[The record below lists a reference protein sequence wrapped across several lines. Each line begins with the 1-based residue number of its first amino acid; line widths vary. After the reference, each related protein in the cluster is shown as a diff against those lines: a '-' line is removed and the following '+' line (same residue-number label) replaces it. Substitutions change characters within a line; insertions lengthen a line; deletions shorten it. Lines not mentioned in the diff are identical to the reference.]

1 MSPGIPNGRGRR
13 QKGAVAEREVAAI
26 FRAAGFTC
34 DRTPNSGGL
43 HIPGDLTGIDGFH
56 IEVKRQE
63 TIRLFDWWPQA
74 VREAPAGDAPIVAFR
89 ASGEKWRAV
98 SELDVLAALMR
109 RAVAAE
115 RDLAQ
120 ARQAL
125 RGWYSIQLLAPVSR
139 ALDKASPNEVCDL
152 RIFTREALVERGT
165 EQDLGDD
172 PRSSVVEVG
181 DCG

>member
-125 RGWYSIQLLAPVSR
+125 RAISTLHLDYDGPPYYPRAVLLA
-139 ALDKASPNEVCDL
+139 
-152 RIFTREALVERGT
+152 REALVERGT
-165 EQDLGDD
+165 EQTDTGGEQGS
-172 PRSSVVEVG
+172 PVVEVG
-181 DCG
+181 D